1 MPPLSPPAQ
10 ASPYPPSAPFA
21 PSPLR
26 AESFQEAKPGS
37 PLFDKGMARLDDF
50 VAEFAKDVLA
60 DSLPQVSWLVG
71 PANLSEHAAYHP
83 SAGEDL
89 SARLIKALAANPAV
103 YAKTLFL
110 FTYDENGGFWDHQ
123 VPYTI
128 PLSKDG
134 SDGESTVTTAG
145 EEWLGLPIGPGFRV
159 PFMAI
164 SPWSRGGYV
173 VSELF
178 DHTSSIRLIERR
190 FNVTVP
196 TISPW
201 RRAMLGDLT
210 SALNFSAPN
219 YDTAWVAA
227 LPDTSAYPA
236 ESITECDTLPPP
248 KVPATQAMPAQP
260 AGVRPAR
267 ALPYALRTA
276 AACTPQGLALTL
288 VNEGA
293 AGLPALAY
301 DYAASPP
308 PPPRK
313 YAVEAGK
320 TLAARAPWPAPYDV
334 ALHSAN
340 GFARR
345 YVGGSCSGPEGSAA
359 AELSYDAPRGRVLLT
374 LAPGAVYNISDVAYG
389 SGGPWTVAAPAGGA
403 PVQWAWDASASA
415 FHYDLQVT
423 LAGGG
428 AWLRRAMGRMETGRE
443 STSDPA
449 LGLPGVPA
457 LHPFAPPAE
466 HPPVPEALRQVQRRA
481 ELTPAQ
487 LKAQGGEAHKDITL
501 SQRFA
506 EL

>member
-1 MPPLSPPAQ
+1 MST
-10 ASPYPPSAPFA
+10 
-21 PSPLR
+21 
-26 AESFQEAKPGS
+26 
-37 PLFDKGMARLDDF
+37 
-50 VAEFAKDVLA
+50 
-60 DSLPQVSWLVG
+60 
-71 PANLSEHAAYHP
+71 
-83 SAGEDL
+83 AGED
-89 SARLIKALAANPAV
+89 
-103 YAKTLFL
+103 
-110 FTYDENGGFWDHQ
+110 
-123 VPYTI
+123 
-128 PLSKDG
+128 
-134 SDGESTVTTAG
+134 
-145 EEWLGLPIGPGFRV
+145 WLGLPIGPGFRV

-164 SPWSRGGYV
+164 SPGSRGGFV

-178 DHTSSIRLIERR
+178 DHTSTIRFIEKR

-248 KVPATQAMPAQP
+248 KVPKVQAMPVQAP
-260 AGVRPAR
+260 GVRPAR

-301 DYAASPP
+301 DYATAPP

-334 ALHSAN
+334 ALHSVN
-340 GFARR
+340 GYARR
-345 YVGGSCSGPEGSAA
+345 YVGGSCAGAEGSAG
-359 AELSYDAPRGRVLLT
+359 AELSYAAAQGKVVLT
-374 LAPGAVYNISDVAYG
+374 LAPGAVYNITDMAYG
-389 SGGPWTVAAPAGGA
+389 SGGPWSVAAPAGGP
-403 PVQWAWDASASA
+403 PVAWAWDAAPSA

-423 LAGGG
+423 LAGGSG
-428 AWLRRAMGRMETGRE
+428 SSTWLRRAMGRMETGQE

-449 LGLPGVPA
+449 LPGAPA
-457 LHPFAPPAE
+457 LHPFAHPAQ
-466 HPPVPEALRQVQRRA
+466 HPPVPEELRQVQRRV
-481 ELTPAQ
+481 EYTPAQ
-487 LKAQGGEAHKDITL
+487 LKAQGGEVHKDATL